1 MGIAGT
7 TTIDGKDSS
16 NYIPGS
22 GSLGNN
28 KHQEPA
34 RLPDNAYDRL
44 GIPDSCSFQ
53 KTPNYVMISSGSE
66 AAGVNL
72 SFMFMGH
79 ITASIVQSAS
89 LSASFSQQLGTAG
102 MIDHKNYL
110 KFGSPSA
117 GTRLD
122 INPIAWSGSA
132 EGIKPIFVYKSGLS
146 SGGR

>member
-1 MGIAGT
+1 MA
-7 TTIDGKDSS
+7 
-16 NYIPGS
+16 NYIPQS
-22 GSLGNN
+22 GSAGSTEVT
-28 KHQEPA
+28 KQVPA
-34 RLPDNAYDRL
+34 PLPPNAYDRL
-44 GIPDSCSFQ
+44 GVPDSCSFQ
-53 KTPNYVMISSGSE
+53 KTPNYVIISSGSE
-66 AAGVNL
+66 AAGVDL